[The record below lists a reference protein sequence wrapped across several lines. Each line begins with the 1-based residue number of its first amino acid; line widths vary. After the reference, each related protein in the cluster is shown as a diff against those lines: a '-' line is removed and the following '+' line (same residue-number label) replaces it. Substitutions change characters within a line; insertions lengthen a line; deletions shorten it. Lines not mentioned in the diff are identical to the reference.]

1 MENILVLFILP
12 ILTSI
17 ISYLGARHQASVDL
31 QKLKEEQASEIQKIR
46 EQSNSEIEKIK
57 VEMENQAKL
66 YEQNAQTDM
75 MTKFFGK
82 IMDDDNIFENLERLE
97 RISSSGTFKK
107 DKHPANKR

>member
-31 QKLKEEQASEIQKIR
+31 QKLKEEQTSEIQKIR

-75 MTKFFGK
+75 MTKFLVKLLMMIRMF
-82 IMDDDNIFENLERLE
+82 L
-97 RISSSGTFKK
+97 RI
-107 DKHPANKR
+107 